1 MHGLLSLSY
10 RHNSQSWAPTL
21 NNNRTG
27 TGDNKTKLQTNS
39 KTSSRHNSRYDINS
53 AVIGRLKRKLFKEAS
68 LKLVN
73 RQLHSNKSPKSENCA
88 NDDSAYTRKHAKQGP
103 ATQRSLQEPSQVS
116 LSRICELKTHNSDF
130 YNQHGRSNC
139 TGPPLQNTRQIWKDK
154 SNKPAVQIVPLTSL
168 PLLFANRWVNDGNW
182 LQSATHL
189 KARKNLYPQ
198 TPFSLV
204 TENGHSLRMWS
215 ERSNKKVPQ

>member
-1 MHGLLSLSY
+1 MTQHIQESM
-10 RHNSQSWAPTL
+10 P
-21 NNNRTG
+21 NR
-27 TGDNKTKLQTNS
+27 DLQPS
-39 KTSSRHNSRYDINS
+39 
-53 AVIGRLKRKLFKEAS
+53 EAS
-68 LKLVN
+68 KN
-73 RQLHSNKSPKSENCA
+73 QA
-88 NDDSAYTRKHAKQGP
+88 
-103 ATQRSLQEPSQVS
+103 QVS

-154 SNKPAVQIVPLTSL
+154 SNKHAARIVPLTSL

-182 LQSATHL
+182 LQSATPL

-215 ERSNKKVPQ
+215 ERSNKKSASITSVLFILQLGCHVHMTSERWHKTHHTWCLLVNGGLLLIPTV